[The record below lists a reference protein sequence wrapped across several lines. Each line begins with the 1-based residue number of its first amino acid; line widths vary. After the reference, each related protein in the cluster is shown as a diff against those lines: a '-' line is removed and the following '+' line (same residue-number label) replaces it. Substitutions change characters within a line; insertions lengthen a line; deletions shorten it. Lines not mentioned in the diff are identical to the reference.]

1 MLQQQN
7 SYGYEVMKRLQNEF
21 GFEQISP
28 SSVYR
33 TLRQMDNEGFCKTE
47 WEPLEGGNARR
58 MYAITEE
65 GEVFLGA
72 WVEAGEYYRRVEEA
86 LSRAYRS
93 RSSTPRSSEQ

>member
-1 MLQQQN
+1 M
-7 SYGYEVMKRLQNEF
+7 ERLQNEF

-33 TLRQMDNEGFCKTE
+33 TLRQMDNEGFCKAA
-47 WEPLEGGNARR
+47 WEPLEGGTASR

-65 GEVFLGA
+65 GEVFLET
-72 WVEAGEYYRRVEEA
+72 WVEACEQYRRVEEA
-86 LSRAYRS
+86 LSLAYRG